1 MAVSIRKMIADD
13 YPGAIQLWQSLPGLG
28 LSSADQQDAIARFL
42 EKNPSTCFI
51 ALDGEKVIG
60 TVLGGSDG
68 RRGYLYHLAVQE
80 EYQRLG
86 LGRQLSEACIAALK
100 SEGLQKC
107 HIFVISSNLEGLRFW
122 ERLGWILRQDILVMS
137 KDL

>member
-1 MAVSIRKMIADD
+1 MAIAIRKMISDD
-13 YPGAIQLWQSLPGLG
+13 YLGAIQLWQSLPGLG

-42 EKNPSTCFI
+42 EKNPNTCFI
-51 ALDGEKVIG
+51 ATDGEKVIG

-86 LGRQLSEACIAALK
+86 LGRRLSEACLAALK

-122 ERLGWILRQDILVMS
+122 ERLGWTLRHDILVMS

>member
-42 EKNPSTCFI
+42 EKNPNTCFI
-51 ALDGEKVIG
+51 ALDGEKIIG
-60 TVLGGSDG
+60 TALGGSDG

-107 HIFVISSNLEGLRFW
+107 HIFVISCNLEGLRFW
-122 ERLGWILRQDILVMS
+122 ERLGWILRHDILVMS

>member
-1 MAVSIRKMIADD
+1 MAVVIRKMTADD

-28 LSSADQQDAIARFL
+28 LSRADQQDTIARFL
-42 EKNPSTCFI
+42 EKNPNTCFI
-51 ALDGEKVIG
+51 ALDGEKIIG
-60 TVLGGSDG
+60 TALGGSDG
-68 RRGYLYHLAVQE
+68 RRGYLYHLAVQKE
-80 EYQRLG
+80 FQRLG